1 MCMACEMEA
10 MWFAA
15 MEARVSAAEAVPQ
28 PEALLPPLEKGK
40 VGEGI
45 AGGTGG
51 VHGESADP
59 HPNPAPE
66 EGGRGAPAP
75 RFACD
80 ETPAE

>member
-10 MWFAA
+10 MWFSA
-15 MEARVSAAEAVPQ
+15 MEERARAV
-28 PEALLPPLEKGK
+28 EVEGDALLPPLEKGR

-51 VHGESADP
+51 VHGEFAAP
-59 HPNPAPE
+59 HPNRAPE
-66 EGGRGAPAP
+66 EGGRGARAP
-75 RFACD
+75 RFTCD